1 MECTG
6 ANGLASCH
14 TGEAVVRSFTDP
26 RNCASFLTMLY
37 QAALQTR
44 VGDAPGRTEAKPHFT
59 FVLSSF
65 LPVSALKR
73 STYSSISRRIARPI
87 CR

>member
-26 RNCASFLTMLY
+26 RNCASLTMRD
-37 QAALQTR
+37 QAALHTR
-44 VGDAPGRTEAKPHFT
+44 VGDALCRIEVKPHFT